1 MHVRSRSL
9 FVAAAAVLGLIAF
22 ACGGNDGGDAADGDA
37 ADSVNA
43 GGSIESSALEDYFR
57 AVEEV
62 NLAQQRATGAG
73 SLGSAGGSIAANLA
87 FFDDTVP
94 PQEVALD
101 SLRDLEPPDELSDL
115 HAEYVAAVAR
125 YLDINQQI
133 RTRLAEAGSDFNI
146 SELAND
152 PVLGSA
158 AHTAAGSDLGAAC
171 RRMQAVASANEI
183 DIDFCLSGTGEDETS
198 VTVTLDP
205 ESCRQLFTRARTSTG
220 TFTIFVNAGDSPIKL
235 LNVQGEVFR
244 ELGPGEEQRRED
256 RMWTRYRVEDTGG
269 NCIGKFQAQFPPAR
283 VILNSP

>member
-1 MHVRSRSL
+1 MRRRSL
-9 FVAAAAVLGLIAF
+9 LVAVAALGLIAF
-22 ACGGNDGGDAADGDA
+22 ACGGDDGGDAADGDTA
-37 ADSVNA
+37 NNVNA

-57 AVEEV
+57 AIEEV

-73 SLGSAGGSIAANLA
+73 SLGSAGSTVAANLA

-94 PQEVALD
+94 PLEVALD
-101 SLRDLEPPDELSDL
+101 ALHDIEPPDEMREL
-115 HAEYVAAVAR
+115 HAEYLAAKTV

-133 RTRLAEAGSDFNI
+133 RTRLAEAGSNFNI
-146 SELAND
+146 AELATD
-152 PVLGSA
+152 PVLGTA

-171 RRMQAVASANEI
+171 RRMQTVASANEI
-183 DIDFCLSGTGEDETS
+183 DIDFCLSGTGEYETS

-205 ESCRQLFTRARTSTG
+205 ESCRQLFTRARASTG

-256 RMWTRYRVEDTGG
+256 RVWTRYRVEDTGG